1 MQSVPRVLTEMQ
13 DLQARLAA
21 LDIVVCQV
29 EILPSVSVVPS
40 CCRP

>member
-21 LDIVVCQV
+21 LDIVVCQA
-29 EILPSVSVVPS
+29 ILPSVFVVPS
-40 CCRP
+40 SCRP